1 MPVQGGRY
9 TRGADRQRSAPLC
22 FGALLLA
29 VLWGIPFIASAVPG
43 CLADRIDERVRI
55 SFVQD
60 GDTLMLNDGRRL
72 RLIGINTPEL
82 GKSSGAAQPGAI
94 GARDRLRQLTFISQQ
109 QLSLRFDQERT
120 DQYGRLLAHA
130 FLADGRNLTELLL
143 AEGQGT
149 QLVVPPNSWQANC
162 YREAAQAARQQ
173 RIGIWALP
181 VYQPVAV
188 TQLNPRSTGFQIVR
202 GRVSHL
208 SNSAPAIWINLV
220 GNLALRIE
228 RTDLDNFRGTDLAG
242 LIGSEIEVQGWIYT
256 REGQLRMPLR
266 HPYALKVI
274 AISPPLAAPSPVE

>member
-1 MPVQGGRY
+1 MPFQGGRY

-22 FGALLLA
+22 FGALFVA
-29 VLWGIPFIASAVPG
+29 TLWGLPFISSAAQS

-82 GKSSGAAQPGAI
+82 GNTSGGAEPGAI
-94 GARDRLRQLTFISQQ
+94 AARDRLRQLTFVSQQ

-120 DQYGRLLAHA
+120 DRYGRLLAHA
-130 FLADGRNLTELLL
+130 FLANGHSLTEQLLS
-143 AEGQGT
+143 EGKGT
-149 QLVVPPNSWQANC
+149 QLVVPPNSWQASC
-162 YREAAQAARQQ
+162 YREAAQTARQQ
-173 RIGIWALP
+173 RVGIWALP
-181 VYQPVAV
+181 EYQPIAVA
-188 TQLNPRSTGFQIVR
+188 QLNPRSAGFQIVR

-242 LIGSEIEVQGWIYT
+242 LVGSEIEAQGWIYT

-274 AISPPLAAPSPVE
+274 AISPPPGQPSPVE

>member
-22 FGALLLA
+22 FGALFVA
-29 VLWGIPFIASAVPG
+29 ALWGLPFISSAAQS

-72 RLIGINTPEL
+72 RLIGIDTPEL
-82 GKSSGAAQPGAI
+82 GDSSSAAESGAIA
-94 GARDRLRQLTFISQQ
+94 ARDRLRQLTFISQQ

-120 DQYGRLLAHA
+120 DRYGRLLAHA
-130 FLADGRNLTELLL
+130 FSSNGHSLTEQLLS
-143 AEGQGT
+143 EGKGI
-149 QLVVPPNSWQANC
+149 QLVVPPNSWQASC
-162 YREAAQAARQQ
+162 YREAAQTARQQ

-181 VYQPVAV
+181 EYQPVTVA
-188 TQLNPRSTGFQIVR
+188 QLNPRSSGFQIVR

-208 SNSAPAIWINLV
+208 SNSASAIWINLV

-228 RTDLDNFRGTDLAG
+228 RVDLDNFQGTDLAG
-242 LIGSEIEVQGWIYT
+242 LVGSEIEAQGWIYT
-256 REGQLRMPLR
+256 HEGQLRMPLR
-266 HPYALKVI
+266 HPYALQVI
-274 AISPPLAAPSPVE
+274 AISPPPVQPSTVQ